1 MKTVNLKMGR
11 EVLTLNI
18 PDKNVQDILHGV
30 FPPEPTPEEER
41 EAVVRSLREPIGSK
55 PLREL
60 AKPGQKVVIMASDI
74 TRPVPTY
81 KILPPLV
88 EELNSCGIQDS
99 DITVLFGMGIHRSHT
114 PEEHEHLVGTEM
126 YKRIHC
132 ADSTTGEYVKIG
144 VSSRGTPYYI
154 NNQVFHADLLI
165 CTGNVEYHWFVGYSG
180 GAKAL
185 LPGASNKTTIQHN
198 HSMISDPGAGTGKL
212 EGNPVR
218 ADIDEIGKFIHID
231 FIVNVVL
238 NENKKI
244 LKSFAGHYIEA
255 HRAGC
260 RYLDSVYSRPI
271 DKLADI
277 VVIACSGY
285 PKDLNLYQSQKGLDN
300 ANFAVRDGGTILM
313 VAGCEEGY
321 GEDTFETWV
330 KESTCPKDLLDRLH
344 REFQLGG
351 HKAAGIAKVLMRAN
365 VVMVTK
371 MKKEEVE
378 KLYITHRNPE
388 QLQDVMDELLKKY
401 GEDASVLVI
410 PQAGS
415 VFPKLKEQN

>member
-1 MKTVNLKMGR
+1 M
-11 EVLTLNI
+11 
-18 PDKNVQDILHGV
+18 
-30 FPPEPTPEEER
+30 
-41 EAVVRSLREPIGSK
+41 
-55 PLREL
+55 
-60 AKPGQKVVIMASDI
+60 
-74 TRPVPTY
+74 
-81 KILPPLV
+81 
-88 EELNSCGIQDS
+88 
-99 DITVLFGMGIHRSHT
+99 
-114 PEEHEHLVGTEM
+114 
-126 YKRIHC
+126 
-132 ADSTTGEYVKIG
+132 
-144 VSSRGTPYYI
+144 
-154 NNQVFHADLLI
+154 
-165 CTGNVEYHWFVGYSG
+165 
-180 GAKAL
+180 